1 MGRTELI
8 TLAEMV
14 PWRRLAA
21 ATLSAAVR
29 DWRRISAGEK
39 EFFIPSSHG
48 GVDVVRVD
56 RPELVEFFGG
66 AQFVNLCDMC
76 DVEPETFRARLN
88 VTRETPY
95 WKKKRRERKAKRAAR
110 VVAS

>member
-1 MGRTELI
+1 MGRTELL

-21 ATLSAAVR
+21 ATLSAAVK
-29 DWRRISAGEK
+29 DWRRISAGEQ
-39 EFFIPSSHG
+39 EFLVPPQG
-48 GVDVVRVD
+48 GEDAVRVN
-56 RPELVEFFGG
+56 RTELVVFFSGG
-66 AQFVNLCDMC
+66 HFVNLCDMC
-76 DVEPETFRARLN
+76 DVEPETFRARLK